1 MNTHPSDTIWS
12 VSEAKS
18 RLSEVLRR
26 ARKRGPQYIG
36 KREQCVVISKE
47 EWEAHSEPMESMSV
61 WLLNHRP
68 NAELQLPRRGE
79 NNRRPNPFEQS

>member
-1 MNTHPSDTIWS
+1 MKTHPPDTIWS

-26 ARKRGPQYIG
+26 ARKSGPQYIG

-47 EWEAHSEPMESMSV
+47 DWEAHSEPMESMSA
-61 WLLNHRP
+61 WLLKHRP
-68 NAELQLPRRGE
+68 AAHLDLPKRGE
-79 NNRRPNPFEQS
+79 STGRPNPFEQS

>member
-1 MNTHPSDTIWS
+1 MNTHPPDTIWS

-68 NAELQLPRRGE
+68 NAELHLPRRGDSTG
-79 NNRRPNPFEQS
+79 RPNPFEQS